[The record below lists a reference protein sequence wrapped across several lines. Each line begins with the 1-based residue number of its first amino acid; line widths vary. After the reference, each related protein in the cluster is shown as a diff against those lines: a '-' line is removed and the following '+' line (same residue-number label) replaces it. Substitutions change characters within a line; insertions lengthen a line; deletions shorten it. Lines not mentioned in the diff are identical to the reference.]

1 MNSINIINIIIS
13 IIIMNVIIIINII
26 ISTIIIMIDL
36 LQVKTTFLGLGAILQ
51 LSKHQLSK
59 QCDNV

>member
-1 MNSINIINIIIS
+1 MINIIFIIIS
-13 IIIMNVIIIINII
+13 IIIMNVLII

-51 LSKHQLSK
+51 LS
-59 QCDNV
+59 